1 MAIPLFMAKYNT
13 LVQKILNKARIFW
26 LILMLQVASA
36 NAFPQQYFFQN
47 SGTAPTQ
54 FLPSDS
60 LLYVPYENWGFF
72 ENFRTEIELER
83 FLFLNLKYYVDPER
97 FFVSVRYE
105 QEIASDSLGR
115 STLRK
120 LIPDQ
125 GLGFQG
131 EPAVVSG
138 DPGSSI
144 SKKFVPP
151 LDRLPVLPDF
161 WNRNTP
167 MEKSSLDEITGSD
180 EGGLQSRLSPVQQND
195 NSELPESY
203 DEQFLL
209 GKLAVHFIIDPEITP
224 EVEELMGKVAYYSLK
239 LYAFESYEITFERIP
254 LHELFPKE
262 DEKPEPD
269 SLMVAPYQKSSIDQ
283 QVETDL
289 QDSLKEWFSPW
300 VLLYFLLF
308 LIFLGLL
315 FYVLMKR
322 MRLEATTERD
332 TKLLK
337 EQTRSEPEGKE
348 EIAEANQ
355 ESVPES
361 QSTFAV
367 VGDNFQDYFVQHT
380 PEIGKVFS
388 HWIEDLGTD
397 GLTKVHT
404 ILMPMGK
411 NIYTLLFPYLSK
423 NATELLL
430 KSFYK
435 QPPLVREDE
444 RESYLRNLYEIILN
458 KLGIE
463 SLALL
468 TSLEKEELFAL
479 LDLLEDKDAAKTLY
493 HVELELRSEYL
504 QRTPPFRAADIL
516 MNVSAIRSM
525 NRTEYESLGELVSEK
540 LVELRFFRKY
550 QKKDLQFMLESLDS
564 IDLDVQEMILNNLK
578 SADPVLY
585 QEIKKYHLS
594 WSDIAA
600 LDSEFIREATLTF
613 SSYELSIAF
622 SYMPEEVEAIVSLR
636 PEREQELIRELAK
649 QEVSVSEI
657 EAKAILKRM
666 LTSIKTKIQSDVKK
680 F

>member
-26 LILMLQVASA
+26 LILMLQVNSA

-47 SGTAPTQ
+47 SGSEPTQ

-60 LLYVPYENWGFF
+60 LLYVPSENWGFF

-97 FFVSVRYE
+97 FFVSVRYGLE
-105 QEIASDSLGR
+105 GGLDSLGR

-120 LIPDQ
+120 LTPFQ

-151 LDRLPVLPDF
+151 LDRLPVIPDF

-224 EVEELMGKVAYYSLK
+224 EVEELMRKVAYYSLK

-254 LHELFPKE
+254 LHDLFPKE
-262 DEKPEPD
+262 EEKPD
-269 SLMVAPYQKSSIDQ
+269 SLTVTQGQKSAIDQ
-283 QVETDL
+283 QVETDW
-289 QDSLKEWFSPW
+289 QNSLKEWFSP
-300 VLLYFLLF
+300 VALLYFLLF
-308 LIFLGLL
+308 LILMGLL

-322 MRLEATTERD
+322 KNLEATKERD

-337 EQTRSEPEGKE
+337 EQLREPEGKE

-355 ESVPES
+355 ESVTES
-361 QSTFAV
+361 HSSFAV

-388 HWIEDLGTD
+388 HWIEDLGAE

-411 NIYTLLFPYLSK
+411 NMYTLLFPYLSK
-423 NATELLL
+423 SATELLL

-444 RESYLRNLYEIILN
+444 RESYLKNLYEIISN

-613 SSYELSIAF
+613 SSNELSIAF
-622 SYMPEEVEAIVSLR
+622 SYLPEEVEAIVSLR

-649 QEVSVSEI
+649 QEVSVSEV

-666 LTSIKTKIQSDVKK
+666 LTSIKTKIQADVKK
-680 F
+680 I